1 MSRFEHSPEGVARI
15 REFTEGFISAFELFE
30 HSEPQASTIV
40 SFAKHCTTSQFCG
53 LPMEAAC
60 IYLSLV
66 LYVDDEDEG
75 SRNTDRDACFRRFQ
89 EILDGSR
96 MVETLADQ
104 ALIELVFRCEML
116 AKTRGMSAKQFK
128 SRTMAMFRAQHHE
141 RSLVASGGVH
151 DLRSFHAVR
160 PRTIANDPWIS
171 LLKLVEDVDEMRL
184 GPMVKARFRV
194 LEELTNRFIFLLNDL
209 FSAHREADDPSALNL
224 VCVLNRMGMP
234 WRSSLE
240 SAWELHDKGVDSF
253 LRIKNEI
260 VEESLPE
267 LRAEILRYLS
277 LLEINITG
285 NQAAI
290 AEIGS
295 RYREPL

>member
-1 MSRFEHSPEGVARI
+1 
-15 REFTEGFISAFELFE
+15 
-30 HSEPQASTIV
+30 
-40 SFAKHCTTSQFCG
+40 
-53 LPMEAAC
+53 
-60 IYLSLV
+60 
-66 LYVDDEDEG
+66 
-75 SRNTDRDACFRRFQ
+75 
-89 EILDGSR
+89 
-96 MVETLADQ
+96 
-104 ALIELVFRCEML
+104 
-116 AKTRGMSAKQFK
+116 
-128 SRTMAMFRAQHHE
+128 
-141 RSLVASGGVH
+141 
-151 DLRSFHAVR
+151 
-160 PRTIANDPWIS
+160 
-171 LLKLVEDVDEMRL
+171 MRL